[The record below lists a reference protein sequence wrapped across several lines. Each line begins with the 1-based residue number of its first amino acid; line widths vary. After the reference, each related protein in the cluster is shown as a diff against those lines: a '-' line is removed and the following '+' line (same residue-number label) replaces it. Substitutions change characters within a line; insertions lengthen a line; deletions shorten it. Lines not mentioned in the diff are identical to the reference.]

1 MPDNGGV
8 KKSVRV
14 DGREIAVSNL
24 DKVLFPDDGITKAQV
39 IEYYRKIAPF
49 MLPHVQGR
57 PLTLIRYPD
66 GIGKHGFYQKSVSD
80 YFPAWIDLVTVDK
93 EDGTVTHPLAN
104 NAATLV
110 YLANQAAI
118 VLHVWTSRV
127 PAVETPDIVVFDL
140 DPSDDDFRV
149 VRSAAKDTKVVLEAI
164 GLVPYL
170 QTTGSRGLHIVVP
183 IVPELHV
190 DEVRRFAHE
199 AAEAIAR
206 RAPHRYTT
214 DVRKVKRAGRLFID
228 TGRNAY
234 AQSFSA
240 PYTLRSKASA
250 PVATPIAWDEMPRAT
265 PQKWNIGNI
274 FRRLSRTGDPWAGM
288 ERDARNLQAAWDKLR
303 ALSSSVKR

>member
-1 MPDNGGV
+1 MADNGSV

-14 DGREIAVSNL
+14 DEREIAVSNP

-39 IEYYRKIAPF
+39 IEYYRKIAPY
-49 MLPHVQGR
+49 MLPHIQQR
-57 PLTLIRYPD
+57 PLTLVRYPD
-66 GIGKHGFYQKSVSD
+66 GISKHGFYQKSVSD
-80 YFPAWIDLVTVDK
+80 YFPEWVDRVPVDK

-104 NAATLV
+104 DAATLV
-110 YLANQAAI
+110 YLANQAAV
-118 VLHVWTSRV
+118 VLHFWTSRV

-149 VRSAAKDTKVVLEAI
+149 VRAAAKDTRAVLEAI
-164 GLVPYL
+164 GLAPYL

-183 IVPELHV
+183 VVPDLHV

-199 AAEAIAR
+199 AAQEIAK

-214 DVRKVKRAGRLFID
+214 ETRKLKRAGRLFID

-234 AQSFSA
+234 AQSFAA
-240 PYTLRSKASA
+240 PYTLRAAAGA
-250 PVATPIAWDEMPRAT
+250 PVATPMTWDELGRVG

-288 ERDARNLQAAWDKLR
+288 ERDASSLPTAWEKLR
-303 ALSSSVKR
+303 AL